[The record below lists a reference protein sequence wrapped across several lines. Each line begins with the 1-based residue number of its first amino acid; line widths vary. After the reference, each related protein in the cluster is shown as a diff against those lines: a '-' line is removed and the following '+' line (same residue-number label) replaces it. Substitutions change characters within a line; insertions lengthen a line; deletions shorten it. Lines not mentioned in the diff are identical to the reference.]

1 MNRRDGEKRNQRR
14 EEKKCKCVYAI
25 SEAEGFLTRE
35 TLQHSSFIHA
45 ACLQSDILHRHAKP
59 SEIADAPFNA
69 ASHHHLCGKFSA
81 GNIKFREG
89 MNDFQGVEVL
99 GAANDKFS
107 YQAR

>member
-1 MNRRDGEKRNQRR
+1 MKRETR

-25 SEAEGFLTRE
+25 SEAEGGFLTRE
-35 TLQHSSFIHA
+35 TLQRSSFIHA

-89 MNDFQGVEVL
+89 TNDVQGLEVP
-99 GAANDKFS
+99 GAANDKLGN
-107 YQAR
+107 QGR